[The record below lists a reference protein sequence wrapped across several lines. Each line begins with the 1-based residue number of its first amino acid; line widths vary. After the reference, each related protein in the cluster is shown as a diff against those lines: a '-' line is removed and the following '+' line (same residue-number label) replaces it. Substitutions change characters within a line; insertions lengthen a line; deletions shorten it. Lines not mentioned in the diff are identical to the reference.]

1 MTEQEQIETV
11 LATIE
16 RPSYVTDIRFALD
29 NDWSGE
35 PAVWIWVIMQ
45 DAIADSEE
53 ILVHTDPVEAMVVQ
67 ALRDAEISR
76 WPYLRFRGQS
86 EQAEL
91 DTELAA

>member
-1 MTEQEQIETV
+1 MTEQKQIEAV
-11 LATIE
+11 LASIE

-29 NDWSGE
+29 NDWAGE
-35 PAVWIWVIMQ
+35 PAVWIWVIME

-53 ILVHTDPVEAMVVQ
+53 ILEHTDPVESTVVQ
-67 ALRDAEISR
+67 ALRDAKISR

-91 DTELAA
+91 DMEQAA